1 MYYIGI
7 DSGSTNTKL
16 VLYQNEIVD
25 VLSIPTSWSALKSAH
40 KGLEELCDKH
50 NLEKGDYQVTTTGY
64 GRESINFND
73 YVLTEISAHALGGYH
88 LNNNI
93 SGIIDIGGQDCKV
106 IEVKKGKVTN
116 FIMNDKCAAGTGS
129 FLEMVT
135 QKLAISFDMIDDFIE
150 DDKYVDIVSMCAVFA
165 QSEVVS
171 LLANNVNRSHILLG
185 VIVSISRR
193 IEQLLA
199 KINFN
204 DTDTLLLTGGLASS
218 SIVAQI
224 LEKESGIK
232 VVNSNYSLFA
242 GALGAAIYGKK
253 QAEGVK

>member
-7 DSGSTNTKL
+7 DSGSTNTKF
-16 VLYQNEIVD
+16 VLYQDEIVD
-25 VLSIPTSWSALKSAH
+25 VLSIPTSWSALKSA
-40 KGLEELCDKH
+40 KRGLEELCSKH
-50 NLEKGDYQVTTTGY
+50 NLKAEDLCVTTTGY
-64 GRESINFND
+64 GRESIDFNE

-88 LNNNI
+88 LNNDIN
-93 SGIIDIGGQDCKV
+93 GIIDIGGQDCKV
-106 IEVKKGKVTN
+106 IEVKRGRVTN

-129 FLEMVT
+129 FLEMVC

-150 DDKYVDIVSMCAVFA
+150 DDQYVDIVSMCAVFA

-171 LLANNVNRSHILLG
+171 LLANNINRSHILLG

-204 DTDTLLLTGGLASS
+204 SSDTLLLTGGLANSLT
-218 SIVAQI
+218 VCQI

-232 VVNSNYSLFA
+232 VVNHNYSLFA

-253 QAEGVK
+253 QNESVI